1 MTGPASV
8 MISREAAGGALA
20 LLLGACAAQ
29 GLDEAAA
36 DPGLYG
42 RLSDQDVA
50 LAAVLLQEALETA
63 PDGTARA
70 WINPA
75 TGNGGR
81 VTPMRSYLTEGG
93 YFCRDYQEE
102 LAIGGQTGRFE
113 HAACRDQA
121 GLWIWL

>member
-1 MTGPASV
+1 MKPLGL
-8 MISREAAGGALA
+8 AGCALA
-20 LLLGACAAQ
+20 LLLGACAAP
-29 GLDEAAA
+29 GPDDAAA

-42 RLSDQDVA
+42 RLSDRDVV
-50 LAAVLLQEALETA
+50 LAAALLQEALETA

-70 WINPA
+70 WANPA
-75 TGNGGR
+75 TGHGGR
-81 VTPMRSYLTEGG
+81 VTPMRSYLSEGG

-102 LAIGGQTGRFE
+102 LAVGGRTGRFE

>member
-1 MTGPASV
+1 V
-8 MISREAAGGALA
+8 AAGALA

-29 GLDEAAA
+29 GPNEAAA
-36 DPGLYG
+36 DPSLYG

-50 LAAVLLQEALETA
+50 LAAALLQDALETA
-63 PDGTARA
+63 PDGAAHA
-70 WINPA
+70 WTNQA
-75 TGNGGR
+75 TGNSGR
-81 VTPMRSYLTEGG
+81 MTPMRSYLSEGG

-102 LAIGGQTGRFE
+102 LLVGGQTGRFE

>member
-1 MTGPASV
+1 
-8 MISREAAGGALA
+8 MISRGVAGGALA

-29 GLDEAAA
+29 GPAEAAA
-36 DPGLYG
+36 DPGMYG
-42 RLSDQDVA
+42 RLSEQDVA
-50 LAAVLLQEALETA
+50 LAAALLQEALETV

-70 WINPA
+70 WTNPA

-81 VTPMRSYLTEGG
+81 VTPMRSYLSEGG

-113 HAACRDQA
+113 HAACRDHA